1 MSSDQPPQTPEL
13 PPDKGLSR
21 IEGVIE
27 RIVYE
32 SPENGFF
39 VARLKEE
46 GKPDLTTFVGNLM
59 AVSPGET
66 IRLWGQWVE
75 DKKFGRQLRVA
86 RFETLLP
93 ATVRGIEKYLGSGLV
108 TGIGPAFAKRL
119 VDAFGVETLRVI
131 DEDPAKLR
139 TVPGIGR
146 KRAEQI
152 RAAWSSQKA
161 IQAIMLFLQAHGIS
175 VAQAVKIYKRYGDA
189 AVAILRD
196 NPYRLAEDIVGIA
209 FRTADKIAMS
219 LGIARDSPKRAQAGL
234 FYTLERAATE
244 GHVFL
249 PQPELIKSAAELL
262 EIAGER
268 LDDPLRFL
276 AQRDMVT
283 IEAERVYT
291 RALYLAETGAAHI
304 LKRLISTPPAPV
316 SIQVDK
322 AVEWVERVKKI
333 QLSPE
338 QREAIHIGAQ
348 AKVMVITGGP
358 GTGKTTVLN
367 SVLAIFEKKKLKILL
382 AAPTGRAAKR
392 MEAATSHEAKTI
404 HRLLEFSPKQGGFVR
419 NEEDPLN
426 ADLVVIDESS
436 MVDIHL
442 MQHLLRALKP
452 QTRLFLVG
460 DVDQLPSVGPGNV
473 LLDIIASGTV
483 PVVWLKTVFRQAAL
497 SGIVANAHRINA
509 GQPPEFNTEDFFF
522 VERKDPVKA
531 LETVVDL
538 VTTRMPAKFHLDPVH
553 DIQVLAPMRRGD
565 CGVDRLNEA
574 LQAALNPKG
583 AAVPRKDFRVGDK
596 VMQLRN
602 NYELDV
608 YNGDVG
614 IVTLVDEEAKEAHV
628 TFDDK
633 VVLYEFENLD
643 ELTLA
648 YAATV
653 HKSQGSEYPA
663 VVVPIVTQHY
673 LLLQRNVLYT
683 AITRA
688 SRVVILVGDPKA
700 LRMATRNVEVAQR
713 NTRLAE
719 RLRNVE
725 EG

>member
-1 MSSDQPPQTPEL
+1 
-13 PPDKGLSR
+13 
-21 IEGVIE
+21 
-27 RIVYE
+27 
-32 SPENGFF
+32 
-39 VARLKEE
+39 
-46 GKPDLTTFVGNLM
+46 
-59 AVSPGET
+59 
-66 IRLWGQWVE
+66 
-75 DKKFGRQLRVA
+75 
-86 RFETLLP
+86 
-93 ATVRGIEKYLGSGLV
+93 
-108 TGIGPAFAKRL
+108 
-119 VDAFGVETLRVI
+119 VDAFGVETLRII
-131 DEDPAKLR
+131 DEDPNKLR
-139 TVPGIGR
+139 TVPGIGQ
-146 KRAEQI
+146 KRVEQI

-209 FRTADKIAMS
+209 FKTADKIAMS

-244 GHVFL
+244 GHVFA
-249 PQPELIKSAAELL
+249 PRTELIKAASELL
-262 EIAGER
+262 EITEER
-268 LDDPLRFL
+268 LEAPLQTL
-276 AQRDMVT
+276 AQRGLIT
-283 IEAERVYT
+283 IDEDRVYT
-291 RALYLAETGAAHI
+291 EALYLAETGTAHY
-304 LKRLISTPPAPV
+304 LKRLISTAPEAV

-322 AVEWVERVKKI
+322 AIAWVEREKHI
-333 QLSPE
+333 ELSPE
-338 QREAIHIGAQ
+338 QREAIRIGAQ

-367 SVLAIFEKKKLKILL
+367 SVLAIFEKKNLKVML

-392 MEAATSHEAKTI
+392 MEAATGHEAKTI

-426 ADLVVIDESS
+426 VDLVVIDESS

-442 MQHLLRALKP
+442 MQHLLKALKP

-473 LLDIIASGTV
+473 LLDTIASGVV

-497 SGIVANAHRINA
+497 SGIIANAHRINA
-509 GQPPEFNTEDFFF
+509 GQAPEFNTEDFFF

-538 VTTRMPAKFHLDPVH
+538 VSARMPAKFGLDPVR
-553 DIQVLAPMRRGD
+553 DIQVLAPMHRGE
-565 CGVDRLNEA
+565 CGVGRLNEA
-574 LQAALNPKG
+574 LQAALNAKG
-583 AAVPRKDFRVGDK
+583 AAVPRKDFRIGDK

-614 IVTLVDEEAKEAHV
+614 IVTLVDEEAKESHV

-633 VVLYEFENLD
+633 VVLYEFEDLD

-653 HKSQGSEYPA
+653 HKAQGSEYPA
-663 VVVPIVTQHY
+663 VVMPVLTQHY

-683 AITRA
+683 SITRA
-688 SRVVILVGDPKA
+688 SKVVILVGDPKA
-700 LRMATRNVEVAQR
+700 LRMALRNTDVTHR

-719 RLRNVE
+719 RLRNTVS
-725 EG
+725 